1 MVQKLLRKSIT
12 LLQLVLV
19 IVFIVFEEIVWE
31 GIALPVYN
39 WVHSLKAL
47 EKVEAWLQGVPAGVI
62 LVLFVLMLASVEVL
76 GIYAGVMFV
85 SGHMVTGLMMYAGK
99 IPVAAFTFWMF
110 RVSEE
115 KLMRFGWFRWLYGKI
130 MGIISWLKSLEI
142 YQRTM
147 QRLKKTK
154 ERLKAFLKHLKTT
167 YFQKESPFWHRL
179 KRLYRSIKRVL
190 KRG

>member
-115 KLMRFGWFRWLYGKI
+115 KLMRFGCSDGFTGR
-130 MGIISWLKSLEI
+130 SW
-142 YQRTM
+142 
-147 QRLKKTK
+147 
-154 ERLKAFLKHLKTT
+154 
-167 YFQKESPFWHRL
+167 
-179 KRLYRSIKRVL
+179 
-190 KRG
+190 G